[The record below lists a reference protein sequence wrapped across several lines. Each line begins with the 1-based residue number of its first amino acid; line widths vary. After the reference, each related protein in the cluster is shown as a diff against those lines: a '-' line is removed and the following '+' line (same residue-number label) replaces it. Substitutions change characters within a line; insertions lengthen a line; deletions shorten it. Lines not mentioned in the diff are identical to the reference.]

1 MNLLGAN
8 ISSSSSNANKKLTP
22 FFEYSYIIT
31 PGNFLNLSEENKQ
44 KKLGQ
49 FFDVLRIIESPVRIT
64 MSKKIM
70 LITIEGKEKPMPVMQ
85 VHIESNEPLS
95 DILNQVKFDFEADQR
110 PPNLIVKKEY
120 LKSMM
125 LAEIIKSHDNDSNY
139 NNNNDGDHKAT
150 TVIVES
156 DPIYASTF
164 CLESLPARL
173 SYAWITSIFTA
184 CSHIQ
189 MWFVPIDGNS
199 DEIRLNRF
207 IHFLEEDAKTSQQ
220 SKELRDKAIS
230 TRNLL
235 GRGET
240 KLFEI
245 IVNCTVMTQDK
256 TQLKSEEKKFIEKA
270 RQQKGSFH
278 LLAAQQAQV
287 FFEGFGQKLT
297 FDLGSCSILYA
308 FASADMLEMP
318 NGIPVGRN
326 IITKGPVIFD
336 ILKRTNL
343 NVGIIGTSGSGKSYT
358 TKILIY
364 RLSQKYPDSHIYI
377 VDPTDEYGSIANFL
391 GMEKLSITGEDE
403 LGLDPFQIL
412 KPVDAADILGE
423 ITHAPDKTKF
433 QFQKYSDKAKSLSEF
448 YDLLDEDDKS
458 YLEHLIDG
466 PLSKIMSGSPKIT
479 TQKKLILSMGKGST
493 ASESEAMI
501 LVLLLNKIYKICNNL
516 PVRTRKIIVIDEAW
530 RMFKMPRT
538 AKYIDMIVR
547 MGRKMN
553 IMFVFVSQRV
563 DDIAADS
570 GGIGKIIDNMAT
582 KIMLGLNEQAA
593 DDARDVLKLS
603 EHERDYLTKFS
614 AGQAL
619 FLADDY
625 KVVTKFE
632 PTEEEREMFDTTPT
646 TTAE

>member
-8 ISSSSSNANKKLTP
+8 SSNANKKLTP

-64 MSKKIM
+64 MSKKTM

-95 DILNQVKFDFEADQR
+95 DILNQVKFDFEANQR
-110 PPNLIVKKEY
+110 PPNLIIKKEY
-120 LKSMM
+120 LKSMK
-125 LAEIIKSHDNDSNY
+125 LIEIIDDNL
-139 NNNNDGDHKAT
+139 
-150 TVIVES
+150 ES
-156 DPIYASTF
+156 EPIYTSTF

-173 SYAWITSIFTA
+173 SYAWITSIFSA

-189 MWFVPIDGNS
+189 IWLAPIDIHNA
-199 DEIRLNRF
+199 EIRLNRF
-207 IHFLEEDAKTSQQ
+207 IHFIEEDARISQQ
-220 SKELRDKAIS
+220 SKELRDKAII

-235 GRGET
+235 NRGET
-240 KLFEI
+240 KLYEI
-245 IVNCTVMTQDK
+245 IVNCTVMTSDK
-256 TQLKSEEKKFIEKA
+256 TQLKAEEKKFIEKT

-278 LLAAQQAQV
+278 LLAGQQAQV

-308 FASADMLEMP
+308 FASSDMLELP

-326 IITKGPVIFD
+326 IITNGPVIFD

-391 GMEKLSITGEDE
+391 RMEKIDITGQEE

-412 KPVDAADILGE
+412 EPQDAADILGE
-423 ITHAPDKTKF
+423 ITHAPDTTRI
-433 QFQKYSDKAKSLSEF
+433 QFHKYSDKVKSLKEF
-448 YDLLDEDDKS
+448 YDVLPKKDRAYLD
-458 YLEHLIDG
+458 HLIDG
-466 PLSKIMSGSPKIT
+466 SLSNIMSGTPKIT
-479 TQKKLILSMGKGST
+479 TQKKIIMSMGKGST

-501 LVLLLNKIYKICNNL
+501 LVLLLNKIYKICNQL
-516 PVRTRKIIVIDEAW
+516 PVKTRKIIVIDEAW

-646 TTAE
+646 E

>member
-1 MNLLGAN
+1 MNLLGLN
-8 ISSSSSNANKKLTP
+8 SSSSNANKKFTP
-22 FFEYSYIIT
+22 FFEYGYIIT

-49 FFDVLRIIESPVRIT
+49 FFDVLRIIESPIRIT

-95 DILNQVKFDFEADQR
+95 DILNQIKFDFEAKQR

-120 LKSMM
+120 LKSMI
-125 LAEIIKSHDNDSNY
+125 LAEVIDDNL
-139 NNNNDGDHKAT
+139 
-150 TVIVES
+150 ES

-173 SYAWITSIFTA
+173 SYAWIASIFTA

-189 MWFVPIDGNS
+189 MWLAPIDINNA
-199 DEIRLNRF
+199 EVRLNRF
-207 IHFLEEDAKTSQQ
+207 IHFIEEDVKVSQQ
-220 SKELRDKAIS
+220 SKELYNKAIN

-235 GRGET
+235 NRSET
-240 KLFEI
+240 KLYEI
-245 IVNCTVMTQDK
+245 IVNCTVMTPDK
-256 TQLKSEEKKFIEKA
+256 TQLKAEEKKFIEKA

-308 FASADMLEMP
+308 FASADMLELP

-377 VDPTDEYGSIANFL
+377 VDPTDEYGSIAKFL
-391 GMEKLSITGEDE
+391 RMEKLDITGEDE

-423 ITHAPDKTKF
+423 ITKAPDQTRI
-433 QFQKYSDKAKSLSEF
+433 QFQKYSDKAKSLAEF
-448 YDLLDEDDKS
+448 YGLLNKKDKS

-466 PLSKIMSGSPKIT
+466 PLSKIMSGFPKIT

-501 LVLLLNKIYKICNNL
+501 LVLLLNKIYKICNEL
-516 PVRTRKIIVIDEAW
+516 PVKTRKIIVIDEAW

-593 DDARDVLKLS
+593 DDAKEVLKLS

-646 TTAE
+646 E

>member
-1 MNLLGAN
+1 MNLLGVN
-8 ISSSSSNANKKLTP
+8 SSTSPANKKLTP
-22 FFEYSYIIT
+22 FFEYGYIIT

-95 DILNQVKFDFEADQR
+95 DILNQVKFDFEAEQR
-110 PPNLIVKKEY
+110 PPNLTVKKEY
-120 LKSMM
+120 LKSMK
-125 LAEIIKSHDNDSNY
+125 LAEITDD
-139 NNNNDGDHKAT
+139 DL
-150 TVIVES
+150 ES

-173 SYAWITSIFTA
+173 SYAWIASIFTA

-189 MWFVPIDGNS
+189 MWFAPIDNNAS
-199 DEIRLNRF
+199 EIRLNRF
-207 IHFLEEDAKTSQQ
+207 IHLIEEDARTSQQ
-220 SKELRDKAIS
+220 SKELYSKAVN

-235 GRGET
+235 NRGET

-245 IVNCTVMTQDK
+245 IVNCTVMTPDK
-256 TQLKSEEKKFIEKA
+256 TQLKSEERKFIEKA

-308 FASADMLEMP
+308 FASADMLELP

-343 NVGIIGTSGSGKSYT
+343 NIGIIGTSGSGKSFT
-358 TKILIY
+358 TKLLIY

-391 GMEKLSITGEDE
+391 GMEKIDITGQEE

-412 KPVDAADILGE
+412 EPQDAADILGE
-423 ITHAPDKTKF
+423 ITHAPDTTRI
-433 QFQKYSDKAKSLSEF
+433 QFHKYSDKVNSLKEF
-448 YDLLDEDDKS
+448 YDILPKKDRA

-466 PLSKIMSGSPKIT
+466 PLSKIMSGSAKIID
-479 TQKKLILSMGKGST
+479 QKKLILSMGKGST

-501 LVLLLNKIYKICNNL
+501 LVLLLNKIYKMCNEL

-593 DDARDVLKLS
+593 DDAKDVLKLS

-646 TTAE
+646 E

>member
-1 MNLLGAN
+1 MNLLGVN
-8 ISSSSSNANKKLTP
+8 QSNANKKLTP

-31 PGNFLNLSEENKQ
+31 TGNFLNLSEENKQ

-49 FFDVLRIIESPVRIT
+49 FFDVLRIIESPIRIT

-125 LAEIIKSHDNDSNY
+125 LAEITDDDLESN
-139 NNNNDGDHKAT
+139 
-150 TVIVES
+150 
-156 DPIYASTF
+156 PIYASTF

-173 SYAWITSIFTA
+173 SYAWITSIFSA

-189 MWFVPIDGNS
+189 MWFTLIDINNA
-199 DEIRLNRF
+199 EIRLNRF
-207 IHFLEEDAKTSQQ
+207 INFIEEDAKISQQ
-220 SKELRDKAIS
+220 SKELRDKAIN

-235 GRGET
+235 NRSET
-240 KLFEI
+240 KLYEI
-245 IVNCTVMTQDK
+245 IVNCTVMTTDK
-256 TQLKSEEKKFIEKA
+256 THLKSEEKKFIEKT

-287 FFEGFGQKLT
+287 FFEGFGQKMT

-308 FASADMLEMP
+308 FASADMLELP
-318 NGIPVGRN
+318 NDIPVGRN

-358 TKILIY
+358 TKILTY

-377 VDPTDEYGSIANFL
+377 VDPTDEYGSIAEFL
-391 GMEKLSITGEDE
+391 GMQKIDITGEDE

-423 ITHAPDKTKF
+423 IRKTPDKTRF
-433 QFQKYSDKAKSLSEF
+433 QFQKYSDKAKSLAEF
-448 YDLLDEDDKS
+448 YDLLDAEDKS

-466 PLSKIMSGSPKIT
+466 PLSKIMSGSAKIT
-479 TQKKLILSMGKGST
+479 NQKKLILSMGKGST

-501 LVLLLNKIYKICNNL
+501 LVILLNKIYKICNEL

-593 DDARDVLKLS
+593 DDAKEVLKLS

-614 AGQAL
+614 VGQAL

-632 PTEEEREMFDTTPT
+632 PTEKEREMFDTRPL
-646 TTAE
+646 E

>member
-1 MNLLGAN
+1 MNLLGVGGRGK
-8 ISSSSSNANKKLTP
+8 SSDRKLTP
-22 FFEYSYIIT
+22 HFEYGYIIT

-49 FFDVLRIIESPVRIT
+49 FFDVLRIIEKTVRIT

-95 DILNQVKFDFEADQR
+95 DILNQIKFDFEAEQK
-110 PPNLIVKKEY
+110 PPNLVVKKEY

-125 LAEIIKSHDNDSNY
+125 LAEMITGNDDDDHDKII
-139 NNNNDGDHKAT
+139 
-150 TVIVES
+150 ES
-156 DPIYASTF
+156 DPIYSSTF

-173 SYAWITSIFTA
+173 SYAWITSIFNA

-189 MWFVPIDGNS
+189 MWLAPIDDN
-199 DEIRLNRF
+199 DAEIRLNRF
-207 IHFLEEDAKTSQQ
+207 IHFVEEDAKTSSQ
-220 SKELRDKAIS
+220 SKELLEKAAS

-235 GRGET
+235 NRSET

-245 IVNCTVMTQDK
+245 IVNCTVMTPDK
-256 TQLKSEEKKFIEKA
+256 SQLKAEEKRFIEKA
-270 RQQKGSFH
+270 RQQKGAFH
-278 LLAAQQAQV
+278 LIPSLQARV
-287 FFEGFGQKLT
+287 FFEGFGQKMT

-308 FASADMLEMP
+308 FASADMLELP

-343 NVGIIGTSGSGKSYT
+343 NVGIIGTSGSGKSFT
-358 TKILIY
+358 TKLLIY
-364 RLSQKYPDSHIYI
+364 RLSKKYPNSHIYI
-377 VDPTDEYGSIANFL
+377 IDPTNEYGSIAKFL
-391 GMEKLSITGEDE
+391 GMQKIDITGAEE

-412 KPVDAADILGE
+412 KPSDAADILGE
-423 ITHAPDKTKF
+423 ITHAPDTTRI
-433 QFQKYSDKAKSLSEF
+433 QFQKYSDKVSSLAEF
-448 YDLLDEDDKS
+448 HKALDKKDRAF
-458 YLEHLIDG
+458 LEHLIDG
-466 PLSKIMSGSPKIT
+466 PLSKIMSGTPKIT
-479 TQKKLILSMGKGST
+479 TQKKIIMSMGTGST

-501 LVLLLNKIYKICNNL
+501 LVLLLNKIYKICNEL

-547 MGRKMN
+547 MGRKVN

-563 DDIAADS
+563 DDVASDS

-603 EHERDYLTKFS
+603 ETERDYLTKFS

-646 TTAE
+646 E

>member
-1 MNLLGAN
+1 MNLLGVN
-8 ISSSSSNANKKLTP
+8 NSSSANKKLTP

-49 FFDVLRIIESPVRIT
+49 FFDVLRIIESPIRIT
-64 MSKKIM
+64 MSKKTM

-120 LKSMM
+120 MKSMM
-125 LAEIIKSHDNDSNY
+125 LAEITDDNL
-139 NNNNDGDHKAT
+139 
-150 TVIVES
+150 ES
-156 DPIYASTF
+156 DPIHTSTF

-189 MWFVPIDGNS
+189 VWLAPIDIHNA
-199 DEIRLNRF
+199 EIRLNRF
-207 IHFLEEDAKTSQQ
+207 IHFIEEDAKTSQQ
-220 SKELRDKAIS
+220 SKEIRDKAIN

-235 GRGET
+235 NRSET
-240 KLFEI
+240 KLYEI
-245 IVNCTVMTQDK
+245 IVNCTVMTTDK
-256 TQLKSEEKKFIEKA
+256 TQLKAEEKKFIEKT

-308 FASADMLEMP
+308 FASADMLELP

-377 VDPTDEYGSIANFL
+377 VDPTDEYGSIAEFL
-391 GMEKLSITGEDE
+391 GMEKLDITGEDE

-423 ITHAPDKTKF
+423 ITKAPDQTRI

-448 YDLLDEDDKS
+448 YYLLNKKDKS

-501 LVLLLNKIYKICNNL
+501 LVLLLNKIYKICNEL
-516 PVRTRKIIVIDEAW
+516 PVKTRKIIVIDEAW

-646 TTAE
+646 E

>member
-1 MNLLGAN
+1 MNLLGGGGK
-8 ISSSSSNANKKLTP
+8 SSDRKLTP
-22 FFEYSYIIT
+22 HFEYGYIIT

-49 FFDVLRIIESPVRIT
+49 FFDVLRVIEKPVRIT

-70 LITIEGKEKPMPVMQ
+70 QITIEGKEQPMPVMQ

-95 DILNQVKFDFEADQR
+95 DILNQIKFDFVAEQR

-125 LAEIIKSHDNDSNY
+125 LAEILDDNL
-139 NNNNDGDHKAT
+139 
-150 TVIVES
+150 ES
-156 DPIYASTF
+156 DPIYSATY

-189 MWFVPIDGNS
+189 MWFVPIRDNEA
-199 DEIRLNRF
+199 EIRLNRF
-207 IHFLEEDAKTSQQ
+207 INFVEEDAKTSSQ
-220 SKELRDKAIS
+220 SKELFGKAIN

-235 GRGET
+235 NRGET

-245 IVNCTVMTQDK
+245 IVNCTVMTPDK
-256 TQLKSEEKKFIEKA
+256 KQLKAEEKRFIEKA
-270 RQQKGSFH
+270 RQQKGTFH
-278 LLAAQQAQV
+278 LIPSLQARV

-308 FASADMLEMP
+308 FASADMLELP

-343 NVGIIGTSGSGKSYT
+343 NVGIIGTSGSGKSFT
-358 TKILIY
+358 TKLLIY

-377 VDPTDEYGSIANFL
+377 IDPTNEYGSIAKFL
-391 GMEKLSITGEDE
+391 GMQKIDITGAEE

-412 KPVDAADILGE
+412 KPSDAADILGE
-423 ITHAPDKTKF
+423 ITHAPDTTRI
-433 QFQKYSDKAKSLSEF
+433 QFQKYSDKVKSLAEF
-448 YDLLDEDDKS
+448 HNALDKKDRAF
-458 YLEHLIDG
+458 LEHLIDG
-466 PLSKIMSGSPKIT
+466 PLSKIMSGEPKIT
-479 TQKKLILSMGKGST
+479 TQKKIIMSMGTGST

-501 LVLLLNKIYKICNNL
+501 LVLLLNKIYKICNEL

-547 MGRKMN
+547 MGRKVN

-563 DDIAADS
+563 DDVASDS

-603 EHERDYLTKFS
+603 ETERDYLTKFS

-646 TTAE
+646 E

>member
-1 MNLLGAN
+1 MNLLGVN
-8 ISSSSSNANKKLTP
+8 SSSNANKKLTP

-44 KKLGQ
+44 KKMGQ
-49 FFDVLRIIESPVRIT
+49 FFDVLRIIKSPVRIT

-125 LAEIIKSHDNDSNY
+125 LAEITDNNL
-139 NNNNDGDHKAT
+139 
-150 TVIVES
+150 ES
-156 DPIYASTF
+156 DSIYASTF

-173 SYAWITSIFTA
+173 PYAWITSIFSA

-189 MWFVPIDGNS
+189 MWFMPIDTHNA
-199 DEIRLNRF
+199 EIRLNRF
-207 IHFLEEDAKTSQQ
+207 IHFIEEDARVSQQ
-220 SKELRDKAIS
+220 SKEIRNKAIN

-235 GRGET
+235 NRSET
-240 KLFEI
+240 KLYEI
-245 IVNCTVMTQDK
+245 IVNCTVMTTDK
-256 TQLKSEEKKFIEKA
+256 TQLKAEEKKFIEKT

-326 IITKGPVIFD
+326 IITNGPVIFD

-364 RLSQKYPDSHIYI
+364 RLSQKYPNSHIYI
-377 VDPTDEYGSIANFL
+377 VDPTDEYGSIAKFL
-391 GMEKLSITGEDE
+391 GMEKLDITGQDE

-448 YDLLDEDDKS
+448 YDLLDAEDKS

-466 PLSKIMSGSPKIT
+466 PLSKIMSGSAKIT
-479 TQKKLILSMGKGST
+479 NQKKLILSMGKGST

-501 LVLLLNKIYKICNNL
+501 LVLLLNKIYKICNEL
-516 PVRTRKIIVIDEAW
+516 PVKTRKIIVIDEAW

-593 DDARDVLKLS
+593 DDAKEVLKLS

-632 PTEEEREMFDTTPT
+632 PTEKERAMFDTTPT
-646 TTAE
+646 E

>member
-1 MNLLGAN
+1 MNLLGVGGTGTK
-8 ISSSSSNANKKLTP
+8 SSDRKLTP
-22 FFEYSYIIT
+22 HFEYGYIIT

-49 FFDVLRIIESPVRIT
+49 FFDVLRIIEKTVRIT

-95 DILNQVKFDFEADQR
+95 DILNQVKFDFETEQR

-125 LAEIIKSHDNDSNY
+125 LAEMIKVDNKNDNRNYDHDD
-139 NNNNDGDHKAT
+139 DGS
-150 TVIVES
+150 ILES
-156 DPIYASTF
+156 DPIYSATY

-173 SYAWITSIFTA
+173 SYAWITSIFNA

-189 MWFVPIDGNS
+189 MWFTPIDDN
-199 DEIRLNRF
+199 DAEIRLNRF
-207 IHFLEEDAKTSQQ
+207 IHFVEEDAKTSSQ
-220 SKELRDKAIS
+220 SKELFEKATS

-235 GRGET
+235 NRSET

-245 IVNCTVMTQDK
+245 IVNCTVMTPDK
-256 TQLKSEEKKFIEKA
+256 SQLKAEEKRFIEKT

-308 FASADMLEMP
+308 FASADMLELP

-343 NVGIIGTSGSGKSYT
+343 NVGIIGTSGSGKSFT
-358 TKILIY
+358 TKLLIY

-377 VDPTDEYGSIANFL
+377 IDPTDEYGSIAKFL
-391 GMEKLSITGEDE
+391 GMEKLDITGEDE

-412 KPVDAADILGE
+412 KPIDAADILGE
-423 ITHAPDKTKF
+423 ITKASNTTRF
-433 QFQKYSDKAKSLSEF
+433 QFQKYSNKAKSLAEF
-448 YDLLDEDDKS
+448 HEMLDEADKS

-466 PLSKIMSGSPKIT
+466 PLSKIMSGTPKIT
-479 TQKKLILSMGKGST
+479 TQKKIILSMGKGST

-501 LVLLLNKIYKICNNL
+501 LVLLLNKIYKICNDL
-516 PVRTRKIIVIDEAW
+516 PVKTRKIIVIDEAW

-538 AKYIDMIVR
+538 AKYIDMVVR

-563 DDIAADS
+563 DDIASDS
-570 GGIGKIIDNMAT
+570 SGIGKIIDNMAT

-603 EHERDYLTKFS
+603 EHERDHLTKFS

-646 TTAE
+646 DE

>member
-1 MNLLGAN
+1 MNLLGVN
-8 ISSSSSNANKKLTP
+8 NSSSANKKLTP

-49 FFDVLRIIESPVRIT
+49 FFDVLRIIESPIRIT
-64 MSKKIM
+64 MSKKTM

-120 LKSMM
+120 MKSMM
-125 LAEIIKSHDNDSNY
+125 LAEITDDNL
-139 NNNNDGDHKAT
+139 
-150 TVIVES
+150 ES
-156 DPIYASTF
+156 DPIHTSTF

-173 SYAWITSIFTA
+173 SYAWITFIFTA

-189 MWFVPIDGNS
+189 VWLAPIDIHNA
-199 DEIRLNRF
+199 EIRLNRF
-207 IHFLEEDAKTSQQ
+207 IHFIEEDAKTSQQ
-220 SKELRDKAIS
+220 SKEIRDKAIN

-235 GRGET
+235 NRSET
-240 KLFEI
+240 KLYEI
-245 IVNCTVMTQDK
+245 IVNCTVMTTDK
-256 TQLKSEEKKFIEKA
+256 TQLKAEEKKFIEKT

-308 FASADMLEMP
+308 FASADMLELP

-377 VDPTDEYGSIANFL
+377 VDPTDEYGSIAEFL
-391 GMEKLSITGEDE
+391 GMEKLDITGEDE

-423 ITHAPDKTKF
+423 ITKAPDQTRI

-448 YDLLDEDDKS
+448 YYLLNKKDKS

-501 LVLLLNKIYKICNNL
+501 LVLLLNKIYKICNEL
-516 PVRTRKIIVIDEAW
+516 PVKTRKIIVIDEAW

-646 TTAE
+646 E

>member
-1 MNLLGAN
+1 MNLLGGK
-8 ISSSSSNANKKLTP
+8 SNKLTP
-22 FFEYSYIIT
+22 HFEYGYIIT
-31 PGNFLNLSEENKQ
+31 PGNFLNLSEENKH

-49 FFDVLRIIESPVRIT
+49 FFDVLRIIEKPVRIT

-70 LITIEGKEKPMPVMQ
+70 PITIEGKQKPMPVMQ

-95 DILNQVKFDFEADQR
+95 DILNQVKFDFASEQR
-110 PPNLIVKKEY
+110 PPNVMVKKEY

-125 LAEIIKSHDNDSNY
+125 VTEII
-139 NNNNDGDHKAT
+139 DG
-150 TVIVES
+150 IES
-156 DPIYASTF
+156 DPIYTATY

-173 SYAWITSIFTA
+173 SYAWITGIFTT

-189 MWFVPIDGNS
+189 MWFAPIENNDA
-199 DEIRLNRF
+199 EIRLNRF
-207 IHFLEEDAKTSQQ
+207 IHFIEEDAKTSSQ
-220 SKELRDKAIS
+220 SKELYHKAVN

-235 GRGET
+235 NRSET
-240 KLFEI
+240 KLYEI
-245 IVNCTVMTQDK
+245 IVNCTVMTPDK
-256 TQLKSEEKKFIEKA
+256 EQLKSEEKRFIEKT

-278 LLAAQQAQV
+278 LIQSQQAKV

-308 FASADMLEMP
+308 FASADMLELP

-343 NVGIIGTSGSGKSYT
+343 NVGIIGTSGSGKSFT
-358 TKILIY
+358 TKLLIY
-364 RLSQKYPDSHIYI
+364 RLSQKYPESHIYI
-377 VDPTDEYGSIANFL
+377 IDPTNEYGSIASFL
-391 GMEKLSITGEDE
+391 GMQKIDITGAEE

-412 KPVDAADILGE
+412 KPSDAADILGE
-423 ITHAPDKTKF
+423 ITHAPDTTRI
-433 QFQKYSDKAKSLSEF
+433 QFQKYSDKANNFAEF
-448 YDLLDEDDKS
+448 YKMLGKKDRA

-466 PLSKIMSGSPKIT
+466 PLSKIISGEPKIA
-479 TQKKLILSMGKGST
+479 TQKKIIMSMGTGST

-501 LVLLLNKIYKICNNL
+501 LVLLLNKIYKICNEL
-516 PVRTRKIIVIDEAW
+516 PVKTRKIIVIDEAW

-547 MGRKMN
+547 MGRKVN

-563 DDIAADS
+563 DDISSDS

-582 KIMLGLNEQAA
+582 KIMLGLGEQAA

-603 EHERDYLTKFS
+603 ETERDYLTKFT

-632 PTEEEREMFDTTPT
+632 PTEEEREMFGTTPT
-646 TTAE
+646 E

>member
-1 MNLLGAN
+1 MNLLN
-8 ISSSSSNANKKLTP
+8 SSSSNANKKLTP

-49 FFDVLRIIESPVRIT
+49 FFDVLRIIESPIRIT
-64 MSKKIM
+64 MSKKTM

-120 LKSMM
+120 MKSMM
-125 LAEIIKSHDNDSNY
+125 LAEITDDNL
-139 NNNNDGDHKAT
+139 
-150 TVIVES
+150 ES
-156 DPIYASTF
+156 DPIHTSTF

-189 MWFVPIDGNS
+189 VWLAPIDIHNA
-199 DEIRLNRF
+199 EIRLNRF
-207 IHFLEEDAKTSQQ
+207 IHFIEEDAKTSQQ
-220 SKELRDKAIS
+220 SKEIRDKAIN

-235 GRGET
+235 NRSET
-240 KLFEI
+240 KLYEI
-245 IVNCTVMTQDK
+245 IVNCTVMTTDK
-256 TQLKSEEKKFIEKA
+256 TQLKAEEKKFIEKT

-308 FASADMLEMP
+308 FASADMLELP

-377 VDPTDEYGSIANFL
+377 VDPTDEYGSIAEFL
-391 GMEKLSITGEDE
+391 GMEKLDITGEDE

-423 ITHAPDKTKF
+423 ITKAPDQTRI

-448 YDLLDEDDKS
+448 YYLLNKKDKS

-501 LVLLLNKIYKICNNL
+501 LVLLLNKIYKICNEL
-516 PVRTRKIIVIDEAW
+516 PVKTRKIIVIDEAW

-646 TTAE
+646 E

>member
-1 MNLLGAN
+1 MNLLGGK
-8 ISSSSSNANKKLTP
+8 SNKLTP
-22 FFEYSYIIT
+22 HFEYGYIIT

-49 FFDVLRIIESPVRIT
+49 FFDVLRVIEKPVRIT

-70 LITIEGKEKPMPVMQ
+70 PITIEGKQKPMPVMQ

-95 DILNQVKFDFEADQR
+95 DILNQVKFDFAAEQR
-110 PPNLIVKKEY
+110 PPNIVVKKEY

-125 LAEIIKSHDNDSNY
+125 VAEMIDDM
-139 NNNNDGDHKAT
+139 
-150 TVIVES
+150 ES
-156 DPIYASTF
+156 DPIYTATY

-173 SYAWITSIFTA
+173 SYAWITGIFTA

-189 MWFVPIDGNS
+189 MWCIPIENNDA
-199 DEIRLNRF
+199 EIRLNRF
-207 IHFLEEDAKTSQQ
+207 IHFIEEDAKISTQ
-220 SKELRDKAIS
+220 SKELYDKAIN

-235 GRGET
+235 NRSET
-240 KLFEI
+240 KLYEI
-245 IVNCTVMTQDK
+245 IVNCTVMTPDK
-256 TQLKSEEKKFIEKA
+256 KQLKAEEKKFIEKT

-278 LLAAQQAQV
+278 LIQSQQARV
-287 FFEGFGQKLT
+287 FFERFGQKLT

-308 FASADMLEMP
+308 FASSDMLELP

-343 NVGIIGTSGSGKSYT
+343 NVGIIGTSGSGKSFT
-358 TKILIY
+358 TKLLVY
-364 RLSQKYPDSHIYI
+364 RLSQKYHESHIYI
-377 VDPTDEYGSIANFL
+377 IDPTNEYGSISSFL
-391 GMEKLSITGEDE
+391 GMQKMDITGAEE

-412 KPVDAADILGE
+412 KPSDAADILGE
-423 ITHAPDKTKF
+423 ITHAPDTTRI
-433 QFQKYSDKAKSLSEF
+433 QFQKYSDKVRNFADF
-448 YDLLDEDDKS
+448 YKMLGKKDRA

-466 PLSKIMSGSPKIT
+466 PLSKIISGTPKIT
-479 TQKKLILSMGKGST
+479 TQKKIIMSMGTGST

-501 LVLLLNKIYKICNNL
+501 LVLLLNKIYKICNEL
-516 PVRTRKIIVIDEAW
+516 PVKTRKIIVIDEAW

-547 MGRKMN
+547 MGRKVN

-563 DDIAADS
+563 DDISSDS

-582 KIMLGLNEQAA
+582 KIMLGLGEQAA

-603 EHERDYLTKFS
+603 ETERDYLTKFS

-632 PTEEEREMFDTTPT
+632 PTVEEQEMFGTTPT
-646 TTAE
+646 E

>member
-1 MNLLGAN
+1 MILLLSKTQWYVMNLFGAN
-8 ISSSSSNANKKLTP
+8 SSNTNKKLTP

-49 FFDVLRIIESPVRIT
+49 FFDVLRIIESPICIT

-95 DILNQVKFDFEADQR
+95 DILNQVKFDFEAKQR

-120 LKSMM
+120 LKSMN
-125 LAEIIKSHDNDSNY
+125 LVEITDDNF
-139 NNNNDGDHKAT
+139 
-150 TVIVES
+150 ES
-156 DPIYASTF
+156 DPIYSSTF

-189 MWFVPIDGNS
+189 MWFTPIDNNNA
-199 DEIRLNRF
+199 EIRLNRF
-207 IHFLEEDAKTSQQ
+207 IHFIEEDAKTSQQ
-220 SKELRDKAIS
+220 SKELYSKAIN

-235 GRGET
+235 NRSET

-245 IVNCTVMTQDK
+245 IVNCTVMTTNK
-256 TQLKSEEKKFIEKA
+256 TQLKAEEKKFIEKT

-308 FASADMLEMP
+308 FASADMLELP

-377 VDPTDEYGSIANFL
+377 VDPTDEYGSIAKFL
-391 GMEKLSITGEDE
+391 GMEKLDITGEYE

-423 ITHAPDKTKF
+423 ITKAPDQTRI
-433 QFQKYSDKAKSLSEF
+433 QFQKYSDKAKSLTEF
-448 YDLLDEDDKS
+448 YDLLEEKDKS

-501 LVLLLNKIYKICNNL
+501 LVLLLNKIYKICNEL
-516 PVRTRKIIVIDEAW
+516 PVKTRKIIVIDEAW

-646 TTAE
+646 E

>member
-1 MNLLGAN
+1 MNILGVGGGK
-8 ISSSSSNANKKLTP
+8 SSDRKLTP
-22 FFEYSYIIT
+22 HFEYGYIIT

-49 FFDVLRIIESPVRIT
+49 FFDVLRIIEKTVRIT

-95 DILNQVKFDFEADQR
+95 DILNQVKFDFEAEQR
-110 PPNLIVKKEY
+110 PPNLVVKKEY

-125 LAEIIKSHDNDSNY
+125 LAEMITDND
-139 NNNNDGDHKAT
+139 DDDHYRA
-150 TVIVES
+150 IES
-156 DPIYASTF
+156 DPIYSSTY

-173 SYAWITSIFTA
+173 SYAWITSIFNA

-189 MWFVPIDGNS
+189 MWFTPIYDN
-199 DEIRLNRF
+199 DAEIKLNRF
-207 IHFLEEDAKTSQQ
+207 IHFVEEDAKTSSQ
-220 SKELRDKAIS
+220 SKELLEKATS

-235 GRGET
+235 NRSET

-245 IVNCTVMTQDK
+245 IVNCTVMTPDK
-256 TQLKSEEKKFIEKA
+256 TQLKAEEKRFIEKA
-270 RQQKGSFH
+270 RQQKGLFH

-308 FASADMLEMP
+308 FASADMLELP

-343 NVGIIGTSGSGKSYT
+343 NVGIIGTSGSGKSFT
-358 TKILIY
+358 TKLLIY

-377 VDPTDEYGSIANFL
+377 IDPTDEYGSIASFL
-391 GMEKLSITGEDE
+391 GMEKLDITGEDE

-423 ITHAPDKTKF
+423 ITHAPNTTRF
-433 QFQKYSDKAKSLSEF
+433 QFQKYSNKAKSLAEF
-448 YDLLDEDDKS
+448 HEMLDADDKS

-466 PLSKIMSGSPKIT
+466 PLSKIMSGTPKIT
-479 TQKKLILSMGKGST
+479 TQKKIILSMGKGST
-493 ASESEAMI
+493 VSESEAMI
-501 LVLLLNKIYKICNNL
+501 LVLLLNKIYKICNDL
-516 PVRTRKIIVIDEAW
+516 PVKTRKIIVIDEAW

-563 DDIAADS
+563 DDIASDS

-593 DDARDVLKLS
+593 DDAKNVLKLS

-646 TTAE
+646 E

>member
-1 MNLLGAN
+1 MNLLGEK
-8 ISSSSSNANKKLTP
+8 SNKKLISH
-22 FFEYSYIIT
+22 FEYSYLIT

-49 FFDVLRIIESPVRIT
+49 FFDVLRVIEKPVRIT

-70 LITIEGKEKPMPVMQ
+70 LITIEGKQKPMPVMQ

-95 DILNQVKFDFEADQR
+95 DILNQVKFDFAAEQR
-110 PPNLIVKKEY
+110 PPNIVVKKEY

-125 LAEIIKSHDNDSNY
+125 VTETID
-139 NNNNDGDHKAT
+139 DG
-150 TVIVES
+150 IES
-156 DPIYASTF
+156 DPMYTTTY

-173 SYAWITSIFTA
+173 SYAWITGIFDA

-189 MWFVPIDGNS
+189 MWFTPIENNDA
-199 DEIRLNRF
+199 EIRLNRF
-207 IHFLEEDAKTSQQ
+207 IHFIEEDAKINSQ
-220 SKELRDKAIS
+220 SKELYHKAVN

-235 GRGET
+235 NRSET
-240 KLFEI
+240 KLYEI
-245 IVNCTVMTQDK
+245 IVNCTVMVSNK
-256 TQLKSEEKKFIEKA
+256 TRLKAEQKKFIEKT

-278 LLAAQQAQV
+278 LIQSQQAKV

-308 FASADMLEMP
+308 FASADMLELP

-358 TKILIY
+358 AKLLVY
-364 RLSQKYPDSHIYI
+364 RLSQKYPESHIYI
-377 VDPTDEYGSIANFL
+377 IDPTNEYGSIASFL
-391 GMEKLSITGEDE
+391 GMQKIDITGAEE

-412 KPVDAADILGE
+412 KPSDAADILGE
-423 ITHAPDKTKF
+423 ITHAPDTTRI
-433 QFQKYSDKAKSLSEF
+433 QFQKYSDKVKSITEF
-448 YDLLDEDDKS
+448 YKMLGKKDRA

-466 PLSKIMSGSPKIT
+466 PLSKIISGEPKIT
-479 TQKKLILSMGKGST
+479 TQKKIIMSMGTGST

-501 LVLLLNKIYKICNNL
+501 LVLLLNKIYKICNDL
-516 PVRTRKIIVIDEAW
+516 PVKTRKIIVIDEAW

-547 MGRKMN
+547 MGRKVN

-563 DDIAADS
+563 DDISSDS

-582 KIMLGLNEQAA
+582 KIMLGLGEQAA

-603 EHERDYLTKFS
+603 ETERDYLTKFS

-632 PTEEEREMFDTTPT
+632 PTVEEQEMFGTTPT
-646 TTAE
+646 E

>member
-1 MNLLGAN
+1 MNLLGVN
-8 ISSSSSNANKKLTP
+8 PSNANKKLTP

-95 DILNQVKFDFEADQR
+95 DILNQVKFDFEANQR

-120 LKSMM
+120 LKSMK
-125 LAEIIKSHDNDSNY
+125 LIEITG
-139 NNNNDGDHKAT
+139 DGL
-150 TVIVES
+150 ES
-156 DPIYASTF
+156 DPIYGSTF

-173 SYAWITSIFTA
+173 SYAWITSIFSA

-189 MWFVPIDGNS
+189 MWFTPIDIHNA
-199 DEIRLNRF
+199 EIRLNRF
-207 IHFLEEDAKTSQQ
+207 IHFIEEDARVSQQ
-220 SKELRDKAIS
+220 SKEIRDKAIN

-235 GRGET
+235 NRSET
-240 KLFEI
+240 KLYEI
-245 IVNCTVMTQDK
+245 IVNCTVMTTDK
-256 TQLKSEEKKFIEKA
+256 TQLKAEEKKFIEKT

-308 FASADMLEMP
+308 FASADMLELP

-326 IITKGPVIFD
+326 IITNGPVIFD

-377 VDPTDEYGSIANFL
+377 VDPTDEYGSIAKFL
-391 GMEKLSITGEDE
+391 GMEKLDITGEDE

-448 YDLLDEDDKS
+448 YDLLDDEDKS

-466 PLSKIMSGSPKIT
+466 PLSKIMSGSAKIT
-479 TQKKLILSMGKGST
+479 NQKKLILSMGKGST

-501 LVLLLNKIYKICNNL
+501 LVLLLNKIYKICNEL

-593 DDARDVLKLS
+593 DDAREVLKLS

-646 TTAE
+646 E

>member
-1 MNLLGAN
+1 MNLLGGKSN
-8 ISSSSSNANKKLTP
+8 KLISH
-22 FFEYSYIIT
+22 FEYGYIIT

-49 FFDVLRIIESPVRIT
+49 FFDVLRVIEKPVRIT

-70 LITIEGKEKPMPVMQ
+70 LITIEGRQKPMPVMQ
-85 VHIESNEPLS
+85 VHIESNAPLS
-95 DILNQVKFDFEADQR
+95 DILNQIKFDFASEQR
-110 PPNLIVKKEY
+110 PPNVMVKKEY

-125 LAEIIKSHDNDSNY
+125 VTELI
-139 NNNNDGDHKAT
+139 DG
-150 TVIVES
+150 VES
-156 DPIYASTF
+156 DPMYAATY

-173 SYAWITSIFTA
+173 SYAWITGIFTA

-189 MWFVPIDGNS
+189 MWCIPIENNDA
-199 DEIRLNRF
+199 EIRLNRF
-207 IHFLEEDAKTSQQ
+207 IHFIEEDAKSSSQ
-220 SKELRDKAIS
+220 SKELYHKAVN

-235 GRGET
+235 NRSET
-240 KLFEI
+240 KLYEI
-245 IVNCTVMTQDK
+245 IVNCTVMTPDK
-256 TQLKSEEKKFIEKA
+256 KQLKAEEKKFIEKT

-278 LLAAQQAQV
+278 IIQSQQAKV

-308 FASADMLEMP
+308 FASADMLELP

-343 NVGIIGTSGSGKSYT
+343 NVGVIGTSGSGKSFT
-358 TKILIY
+358 TKLLIY

-377 VDPTDEYGSIANFL
+377 IDPTNEYGSIAEFL
-391 GMEKLSITGEDE
+391 GMQKIDITGADE

-412 KPVDAADILGE
+412 KPSDAADILGE
-423 ITHAPDKTKF
+423 ITHAPDTTRI
-433 QFQKYSDKAKSLSEF
+433 QFQKYSDKAKSISEF
-448 YDLLDEDDKS
+448 YKMLDKKDRA

-466 PLSKIMSGSPKIT
+466 PLSKIISGSPKIT
-479 TQKKLILSMGKGST
+479 TQKKIILSMGTGST

-501 LVLLLNKIYKICNNL
+501 LVLLLNKIYKICNDL
-516 PVRTRKIIVIDEAW
+516 PGKTRKIIVIDEAW

-547 MGRKMN
+547 MGRKVN

-563 DDIAADS
+563 DDISSDS

-582 KIMLGLNEQAA
+582 KIMLGLGEQAA

-603 EHERDYLTKFS
+603 EHERDYLTKFT

-632 PTEEEREMFDTTPT
+632 PTEEEQKMFGTTPT
-646 TTAE
+646 E

>member
-1 MNLLGAN
+1 MNLIGVK
-8 ISSSSSNANKKLTP
+8 SSSKKITP
-22 FFEYSYIIT
+22 HFEYSYIIT

-49 FFDVLRIIESPVRIT
+49 FFDVLRVIEKPVRIT

-95 DILNQVKFDFEADQR
+95 DILNQVKFDFASEQR
-110 PPNLIVKKEY
+110 PPNLMVKKEY

-125 LAEIIKSHDNDSNY
+125 VAEMI
-139 NNNNDGDHKAT
+139 DG
-150 TVIVES
+150 VQS
-156 DPIYASTF
+156 DPIYTATY

-173 SYAWITSIFTA
+173 SYAWITGIFTA

-189 MWFVPIDGNS
+189 MWCIPIENNDA
-199 DEIRLNRF
+199 EIRLNRF
-207 IHFLEEDAKTSQQ
+207 IHFIEEDAKSSSQ
-220 SKELRDKAIS
+220 SKELYHKAVN

-235 GRGET
+235 NRSET
-240 KLFEI
+240 KLYEI
-245 IVNCTVMTQDK
+245 IVNCTVMTPDK
-256 TQLKSEEKKFIEKA
+256 KQLKAEEKKFIEKA

-278 LLAAQQAQV
+278 IIQSQQARV

-308 FASADMLEMP
+308 FASADMLELP

-343 NVGIIGTSGSGKSYT
+343 NVGIIGTSGSGKPYT
-358 TKILIY
+358 TKILVY

-377 VDPTDEYGSIANFL
+377 IDPTNEYGSIAEFL
-391 GMEKLSITGEDE
+391 GMQKIDITGAEE

-412 KPVDAADILGE
+412 KPADAADILGE
-423 ITHAPDKTKF
+423 ITHAQDTTRI
-433 QFQKYSDKAKSLSEF
+433 QFQKYSDKACNFAEF
-448 YDLLDEDDKS
+448 YKMLDKKDRA

-466 PLSKIMSGSPKIT
+466 PLSKIISGEPKIT
-479 TQKKLILSMGKGST
+479 TQKKIILSLGTGST

-501 LVLLLNKIYKICNNL
+501 LVLLLNKIYKICNEL
-516 PVRTRKIIVIDEAW
+516 PVKTRKIIVIDEAW

-547 MGRKMN
+547 MGRKVN

-563 DDIAADS
+563 DDISSDS

-582 KIMLGLNEQAA
+582 KIMLGLGEQAA

-603 EHERDYLTKFS
+603 DTERDYLAKFT

-632 PTEEEREMFDTTPT
+632 PTEEEREMFGTTPT
-646 TTAE
+646 E

>member
-1 MNLLGAN
+1 MNLLGVN
-8 ISSSSSNANKKLTP
+8 SSNANKKITP

-49 FFDVLRIIESPVRIT
+49 FFDVLRIIKSPVRIT

-120 LKSMM
+120 LKSMK
-125 LAEIIKSHDNDSNY
+125 LAELIEIKKDNEQ
-139 NNNNDGDHKAT
+139 NNNSDDST
-150 TVIVES
+150 PPETIES
-156 DPIYASTF
+156 DSIYTSTF

-173 SYAWITSIFTA
+173 SYAWITSIFSA

-189 MWFVPIDGNS
+189 MWFTPIDIHNA
-199 DEIRLNRF
+199 EIRLNRF
-207 IHFLEEDAKTSQQ
+207 IHFIEEDARVSQQ
-220 SKELRDKAIS
+220 SKEIRDKAIN

-235 GRGET
+235 NRSET
-240 KLFEI
+240 KLYEI
-245 IVNCTVMTQDK
+245 IVNCTVMTTDK
-256 TQLKSEEKKFIEKA
+256 TQLKAEEKKFIEKT

-308 FASADMLEMP
+308 FASADMLELP

-326 IITKGPVIFD
+326 IITNGPVIFD

-343 NVGIIGTSGSGKSYT
+343 NVGVIGTSGSGKSYT

-377 VDPTDEYGSIANFL
+377 VDPTDEYGSIAKFL
-391 GMEKLSITGEDE
+391 GMEKLDITGQDE

-433 QFQKYSDKAKSLSEF
+433 QFQKYSDKAKSLAEF
-448 YDLLDEDDKS
+448 YDLLDAEDKS

-501 LVLLLNKIYKICNNL
+501 LVLLLNKIYKICNEL
-516 PVRTRKIIVIDEAW
+516 PIRTRKIIVIDEAW

-646 TTAE
+646 E

>member
-1 MNLLGAN
+1 MGGK
-8 ISSSSSNANKKLTP
+8 SSAKLTP
-22 FFEYSYIIT
+22 HFEYGYIIT
-31 PGNFLNLSEENKQ
+31 PGNFLNLKEENKQ

-49 FFDVLRIIESPVRIT
+49 FFDVLRVIEKPVRIT

-70 LITIEGKEKPMPVMQ
+70 LITIEGKEQPMPVMQ

-95 DILNQVKFDFEADQR
+95 DILNQIKFDFVAEQR
-110 PPNLIVKKEY
+110 PPNLIIKKEY

-125 LAEIIKSHDNDSNY
+125 LAEIM
-139 NNNNDGDHKAT
+139 DGG
-150 TVIVES
+150 VES
-156 DPIYASTF
+156 DPIYASTY

-173 SYAWITSIFTA
+173 SYAWITSIFTEV
-184 CSHIQ
+184 SHIQ
-189 MWFVPIDGNS
+189 MWFSPIENNDA
-199 DEIRLNRF
+199 EIRLNRF
-207 IHFLEEDAKTSQQ
+207 INFIEEDAKTSQQ
-220 SKELRDKAIS
+220 SRELHEKAKN
-230 TRNLL
+230 TRTLL
-235 GRGET
+235 NRSET

-245 IVNCTVMTQDK
+245 IVNCTVMTPDK
-256 TQLKSEEKKFIEKA
+256 KQLKAEETKFLDKA

-278 LLAAQQAQV
+278 LIQSQQAQV

-308 FASADMLEMP
+308 FASADMLELP

-343 NVGIIGTSGSGKSYT
+343 NVGIIGTSGSGKSFT
-358 TKILIY
+358 TKLLIY

-377 VDPTDEYGSIANFL
+377 IDPTNEYGSIAPFL
-391 GMEKLSITGEDE
+391 GMEKIDITGAEE

-412 KPVDAADILGE
+412 EPSDAADILGE
-423 ITHAPDKTKF
+423 ITHAPDKTRI
-433 QFQKYSDKAKSLSEF
+433 QFQKYSDKVKTLSEF
-448 YDLLDEDDKS
+448 HDKLDDKDS
-458 YLEHLIDG
+458 QYLDHLIDG
-466 PLSKIMSGSPKIT
+466 PLSKIMSGTPKIT
-479 TQKKLILSMGKGST
+479 TQKKIIMSMGKGST

-501 LVLLLNKIYKICNNL
+501 LVLLLNKIYKICNEL

-547 MGRKMN
+547 MGRKVN

-563 DDIAADS
+563 DDIASDA
-570 GGIGKIIDNMAT
+570 GAIGKIIDNMAT
-582 KIMLGLNEQAA
+582 KIMLMVNEQAA
-593 DDARDVLKLS
+593 DTAREVLNLS
-603 EHERDYLTKFS
+603 EIERDYLTKFS
-614 AGQAL
+614 PGQAL

-632 PTEEEREMFDTTPT
+632 PTDEERKMFDTTPT
-646 TTAE
+646 E

>member
-8 ISSSSSNANKKLTP
+8 TSSANKKLTP
-22 FFEYSYIIT
+22 FFEYGYIIT

-49 FFDVLRIIESPVRIT
+49 FFDVLRIIESPIRIT

-125 LAEIIKSHDNDSNY
+125 LAEIIESDEDTT
-139 NNNNDGDHKAT
+139 KA
-150 TVIVES
+150 IRES

-189 MWFVPIDGNS
+189 MWLAPIDIHNA
-199 DEIRLNRF
+199 EIRLNRF
-207 IHFLEEDAKTSQQ
+207 IHFIEEDAKTNTQ
-220 SKELRDKAIS
+220 SKELRDKAIN

-235 GRGET
+235 NRGET
-240 KLFEI
+240 KLYEI
-245 IVNCTVMTQDK
+245 IVNCTVMTPDK
-256 TQLKSEEKKFIEKA
+256 TQLKAEEKKFVEKT
-270 RQQKGSFH
+270 RQAKGSFH

-377 VDPTDEYGSIANFL
+377 VDPTDEYGSIAKFL
-391 GMEKLSITGEDE
+391 GMEKLDITGQDE

-448 YDLLDEDDKS
+448 YDKLDDEDKS

-466 PLSKIMSGSPKIT
+466 PLSKIMSGSAKIT
-479 TQKKLILSMGKGST
+479 NQKKLILSMGKGST

-501 LVLLLNKIYKICNNL
+501 LVLLLNKIYKICNEL

-593 DDARDVLKLS
+593 DDAKSVLKLS
-603 EHERDYLTKFS
+603 EHERDYLTKFT

-646 TTAE
+646 E

>member
-1 MNLLGAN
+1 MNLLGGK
-8 ISSSSSNANKKLTP
+8 SNKLTP
-22 FFEYSYIIT
+22 HFEYGYIIT

-49 FFDVLRIIESPVRIT
+49 FFDVLRVIEKPVRIT

-70 LITIEGKEKPMPVMQ
+70 PITIEGKQKPMPVMQ

-95 DILNQVKFDFEADQR
+95 DILNQVKFDFAAEQR
-110 PPNLIVKKEY
+110 PPNIVVKKEY

-125 LAEIIKSHDNDSNY
+125 VAEMIDDM
-139 NNNNDGDHKAT
+139 
-150 TVIVES
+150 ES
-156 DPIYASTF
+156 DPIYTATY

-173 SYAWITSIFTA
+173 SYAWITGIFTA

-189 MWFVPIDGNS
+189 MWCIPIENNDA
-199 DEIRLNRF
+199 EIRLNRF
-207 IHFLEEDAKTSQQ
+207 IHFIEEDAKISTQ
-220 SKELRDKAIS
+220 SKELYDKAIN

-235 GRGET
+235 NRSET
-240 KLFEI
+240 KLYEI
-245 IVNCTVMTQDK
+245 IVNCTVMTPDK
-256 TQLKSEEKKFIEKA
+256 KQLKAEEKKFIEKT

-278 LLAAQQAQV
+278 LIQSQQARV
-287 FFEGFGQKLT
+287 FFERFGQKLT

-308 FASADMLEMP
+308 FASSDMLELP

-343 NVGIIGTSGSGKSYT
+343 NVGIIGTSGSGKSFT
-358 TKILIY
+358 TKLLVY
-364 RLSQKYPDSHIYI
+364 RLSQKYHESHIYI
-377 VDPTDEYGSIANFL
+377 IDPTNEYGSISSFL
-391 GMEKLSITGEDE
+391 GMQKMDITGAEE

-412 KPVDAADILGE
+412 KPSDAADILGE
-423 ITHAPDKTKF
+423 ITHAPDTTRI
-433 QFQKYSDKAKSLSEF
+433 QFQKYSDKVRNFADF
-448 YDLLDEDDKS
+448 YKMLGKKDRA

-466 PLSKIMSGSPKIT
+466 PLSKIISGTPKIT
-479 TQKKLILSMGKGST
+479 TQKKIIMSMGTGST

-501 LVLLLNKIYKICNNL
+501 LVLLLNKIYKICNEL
-516 PVRTRKIIVIDEAW
+516 PVKTRKIIVIDEAW

-547 MGRKMN
+547 MGRKVN

-563 DDIAADS
+563 DDISSDS

-582 KIMLGLNEQAA
+582 KIMLGLGEQAA

-603 EHERDYLTKFS
+603 ETERDYLTKFT

-632 PTEEEREMFDTTPT
+632 PTEEEKEMFGTTPT
-646 TTAE
+646 E

>member
-1 MNLLGAN
+1 MNLLGVN
-8 ISSSSSNANKKLTP
+8 PSNANKKLTP
-22 FFEYSYIIT
+22 FFEYGYIIT
-31 PGNFLNLSEENKQ
+31 PGNFLNLSEKNKQ

-120 LKSMM
+120 LKSMK
-125 LAEIIKSHDNDSNY
+125 LSELIPDERNRQENENAVTDSS
-139 NNNNDGDHKAT
+139 AFL
-150 TVIVES
+150 ES

-173 SYAWITSIFTA
+173 SYAWITSIFSA

-189 MWFVPIDGNS
+189 MWFAPIDVHNA
-199 DEIRLNRF
+199 EVRLNRF
-207 IHFLEEDAKTSQQ
+207 IHFIEEDARVSQQ
-220 SKELRDKAIS
+220 SKEIWDKAII
-230 TRNLL
+230 TRTLL
-235 GRGET
+235 NRSET
-240 KLFEI
+240 KLYEI
-245 IVNCTVMTQDK
+245 IVNCTVMTTDK
-256 TQLKSEEKKFIEKA
+256 THLKAEEKKFIEKT

-278 LLAAQQAQV
+278 LLAGQQAQV

-308 FASADMLEMP
+308 FASADMLELP

-377 VDPTDEYGSIANFL
+377 VDPTDEYGSIAKFL
-391 GMEKLSITGEDE
+391 GMEKLDITGEDE

-448 YDLLDEDDKS
+448 YDKLDAEDKS

-466 PLSKIMSGSPKIT
+466 PLSKIMSGSAKIT
-479 TQKKLILSMGKGST
+479 NQKKLILSMGKGST

-501 LVLLLNKIYKICNNL
+501 LVLLLNKIYKICNEL
-516 PVRTRKIIVIDEAW
+516 PVKTRKIIVIDEAW

-547 MGRKMN
+547 MGRKIN

-593 DDARDVLKLS
+593 DDAKSVLKLS

-646 TTAE
+646 E

>member
-1 MNLLGAN
+1 VNLLGVN
-8 ISSSSSNANKKLTP
+8 NSSSANKKLTP

-49 FFDVLRIIESPVRIT
+49 FFDVLRIIESPIRIT
-64 MSKKIM
+64 MSKKTM

-120 LKSMM
+120 MKSMM
-125 LAEIIKSHDNDSNY
+125 LAEITDDNL
-139 NNNNDGDHKAT
+139 
-150 TVIVES
+150 ES
-156 DPIYASTF
+156 DPIHTSTF

-189 MWFVPIDGNS
+189 VWLAPIDIHNA
-199 DEIRLNRF
+199 EIRLNRF
-207 IHFLEEDAKTSQQ
+207 IHFIEEDAKTSQQ
-220 SKELRDKAIS
+220 SKEIRDKAIN

-235 GRGET
+235 NRSET
-240 KLFEI
+240 KLYEI
-245 IVNCTVMTQDK
+245 IVNCTVMTTDK
-256 TQLKSEEKKFIEKA
+256 TQLKAEEKKFIEKT

-308 FASADMLEMP
+308 FASADMLELP

-377 VDPTDEYGSIANFL
+377 VDPTDEYGSIAEFL
-391 GMEKLSITGEDE
+391 GMEKLDITGEDE

-423 ITHAPDKTKF
+423 ITKAPDQTRI

-448 YDLLDEDDKS
+448 YYLLNKKDKS

-501 LVLLLNKIYKICNNL
+501 LVLLLNKIYKICNEL
-516 PVRTRKIIVIDEAW
+516 PVKTRKIIVIDEAW

-646 TTAE
+646 E

>member
-1 MNLLGAN
+1 
-8 ISSSSSNANKKLTP
+8 
-22 FFEYSYIIT
+22 
-31 PGNFLNLSEENKQ
+31 
-44 KKLGQ
+44 
-49 FFDVLRIIESPVRIT
+49 
-64 MSKKIM
+64 
-70 LITIEGKEKPMPVMQ
+70 MPVIQ

-95 DILNQVKFDFEADQR
+95 DILNQIKFDFEADQR

-120 LKSMM
+120 LKSMK
-125 LAEIIKSHDNDSNY
+125 LAELIEIKKDDDEQ
-139 NNNNDGDHKAT
+139 NNNNDDTITPPET
-150 TVIVES
+150 TIIES
-156 DPIYASTF
+156 DPIYTSTF

-173 SYAWITSIFTA
+173 SYAWITSIFSA

-189 MWFVPIDGNS
+189 MWFTPIDVNNA
-199 DEIRLNRF
+199 EIRLNRF
-207 IHFLEEDAKTSQQ
+207 IHFIEEDARISQQ
-220 SKELRDKAIS
+220 SKEIRDKAIN

-235 GRGET
+235 NRSET
-240 KLFEI
+240 KLYEI
-245 IVNCTVMTQDK
+245 IVNCTVMTTDK
-256 TQLKSEEKKFIEKA
+256 TQLKAEEKKFIEKT

-278 LLAAQQAQV
+278 LLASQQAQV

-308 FASADMLEMP
+308 FASADMLELS

-326 IITKGPVIFD
+326 IITNGPVIFD
-336 ILKRTNL
+336 ILKRINL
-343 NVGIIGTSGSGKSYT
+343 NVGVIGTSGSGKSYT

-377 VDPTDEYGSIANFL
+377 VDPTDEYGSIAKFL
-391 GMEKLSITGEDE
+391 GMEKLDITGQDE

-433 QFQKYSDKAKSLSEF
+433 QFQKYSDKAKSLAEF
-448 YDLLDEDDKS
+448 YDLLDPEDKS

-479 TQKKLILSMGKGST
+479 NQKKLILSMGKGST

-501 LVLLLNKIYKICNNL
+501 LVLLLNKIYKICNEL
-516 PVRTRKIIVIDEAW
+516 PIRTRKIIVIDEAW
-530 RMFKMPRT
+530 RMFKMPHT

-547 MGRKMN
+547 MGQKMN

-570 GGIGKIIDNMAT
+570 GGIGTIIDNMAT

-593 DDARDVLKLS
+593 DDARNVLKLS

-614 AGQAL
+614 AGQTL

-646 TTAE
+646 E

>member
-1 MNLLGAN
+1 MGAGK
-8 ISSSSSNANKKLTP
+8 SSAKLTP
-22 FFEYSYIIT
+22 HFEYGYIIT

-49 FFDVLRIIESPVRIT
+49 FFDVLRVIEKPVRIT
-64 MSKKIM
+64 MSKKMM

-95 DILNQVKFDFEADQR
+95 DILNQIKFDFVAEQR
-110 PPNLIVKKEY
+110 PPHLIVKKEY

-125 LAEIIKSHDNDSNY
+125 LAEILEDNDDY
-139 NNNNDGDHKAT
+139 L
-150 TVIVES
+150 ES
-156 DPIYASTF
+156 DPIYSATY

-173 SYAWITSIFTA
+173 SYAWITSIFSV

-189 MWFVPIDGNS
+189 MWFVPIRDNEA
-199 DEIRLNRF
+199 EIRLNRF
-207 IHFLEEDAKTSQQ
+207 IHFVEEDAKTSTQ
-220 SKELRDKAIS
+220 SKELFTKATN

-235 GRGET
+235 NRSET

-245 IVNCTVMTQDK
+245 IVNCTVMTIDK
-256 TQLKSEEKKFIEKA
+256 SQLKAEEKKFIEKA
-270 RQQKGSFH
+270 RQEKGSFH

-308 FASADMLEMP
+308 FASADMLELP

-343 NVGIIGTSGSGKSYT
+343 NVGIIGTSGSGKSFT
-358 TKILIY
+358 TKLLIY
-364 RLSQKYPDSHIYI
+364 RLSKKYPDSHIYI
-377 VDPTDEYGSIANFL
+377 IDPTDEYGSIAKFL
-391 GMEKLSITGEDE
+391 GMEKLNITGEDE

-423 ITHAPDKTKF
+423 ITKAPDPTRF
-433 QFQKYSDKAKSLSEF
+433 QFQKYSDKVNSLAEFHEKLDAK
-448 YDLLDEDDKS
+448 DKS

-466 PLSKIMSGSPKIT
+466 PLAKIMSGTPKIT
-479 TQKKLILSMGKGST
+479 TQKKIILSMGKGST

-501 LVLLLNKIYKICNNL
+501 LVLLLNKIYKICNDL

-530 RMFKMPRT
+530 RMFKMKKT
-538 AKYIDMIVR
+538 SKYIDMIVR

-563 DDIAADS
+563 DDIASDS

-646 TTAE
+646 DE

>member
-1 MNLLGAN
+1 K
-8 ISSSSSNANKKLTP
+8 ITP
-22 FFEYSYIIT
+22 HFEYSYIIT

-49 FFDVLRIIESPVRIT
+49 FFDVLRVIEKPVRIT

-95 DILNQVKFDFEADQR
+95 DILNQVKFDFASEQR
-110 PPNLIVKKEY
+110 PPNLMVKKEY

-125 LAEIIKSHDNDSNY
+125 VAEMI
-139 NNNNDGDHKAT
+139 DG
-150 TVIVES
+150 VQS
-156 DPIYASTF
+156 DPIYTATY

-173 SYAWITSIFTA
+173 SYAWITGIFTA

-189 MWFVPIDGNS
+189 MWCIPIENNDA
-199 DEIRLNRF
+199 EIRLNRF
-207 IHFLEEDAKTSQQ
+207 IHFIEEDAKSSSQ
-220 SKELRDKAIS
+220 SKELYHKAVN

-235 GRGET
+235 NRSET
-240 KLFEI
+240 KLYEI
-245 IVNCTVMTQDK
+245 IVNCTVMTPDK
-256 TQLKSEEKKFIEKA
+256 KQLKAEEKKFIEKA

-278 LLAAQQAQV
+278 IIQSQQARV

-308 FASADMLEMP
+308 FASADMLELP

-358 TKILIY
+358 TKILVY

-377 VDPTDEYGSIANFL
+377 IDPTNEYGSIAEFL
-391 GMEKLSITGEDE
+391 GMQKIDITGAEE

-412 KPVDAADILGE
+412 KPADAADILGE
-423 ITHAPDKTKF
+423 ITHAPDTTRI
-433 QFQKYSDKAKSLSEF
+433 QFQKYSDKACNFAEF
-448 YDLLDEDDKS
+448 YKMLDKKDRA

-466 PLSKIMSGSPKIT
+466 PLSKIISGEPKIT
-479 TQKKLILSMGKGST
+479 TQKKIILSLGTGST

-501 LVLLLNKIYKICNNL
+501 LVLLLNKIYKICNEL
-516 PVRTRKIIVIDEAW
+516 PVKTRKIIVIDEAW

-547 MGRKMN
+547 MGRKVN

-563 DDIAADS
+563 DDISSDS

-582 KIMLGLNEQAA
+582 KIMLGLGEQAA
-593 DDARDVLKLS
+593 DTAREVLKLS
-603 EHERDYLTKFS
+603 DTERDHLTKFS

-632 PTEEEREMFDTTPT
+632 PTEEEKEMFDTRPL
-646 TTAE
+646 E

>member
-1 MNLLGAN
+1 MNLLGGKSN
-8 ISSSSSNANKKLTP
+8 KQISH
-22 FFEYSYIIT
+22 FEYSYIIT

-49 FFDVLRIIESPVRIT
+49 FFDVLRIIEKPVRIT

-70 LITIEGKEKPMPVMQ
+70 PITIEGKQKPMPVMQ

-95 DILNQVKFDFEADQR
+95 DILNQVKFDFASEQR

-125 LAEIIKSHDNDSNY
+125 VTELI
-139 NNNNDGDHKAT
+139 DG
-150 TVIVES
+150 IES
-156 DPIYASTF
+156 DPIYTATY

-189 MWFVPIDGNS
+189 MWFSPIENNDA
-199 DEIRLNRF
+199 EIRLNRF
-207 IHFLEEDAKTSQQ
+207 IHFVEEDAKTSSQ
-220 SKELRDKAIS
+220 SKELYHKAVN

-235 GRGET
+235 NRSET
-240 KLFEI
+240 KLYEI
-245 IVNCTVMTQDK
+245 IVNCTVMTPDK
-256 TQLKSEEKKFIEKA
+256 KQLKAEEKKFIEKT

-278 LLAAQQAQV
+278 LIQSQQARV

-308 FASADMLEMP
+308 FASADMLELP

-343 NVGIIGTSGSGKSYT
+343 NVGIIGTSGSGKSFT
-358 TKILIY
+358 TKLLVY

-377 VDPTDEYGSIANFL
+377 IDPTNEYGSIASFL
-391 GMEKLSITGEDE
+391 GMEKIDITGAEE

-412 KPVDAADILGE
+412 KPSDAADILGE
-423 ITHAPDKTKF
+423 ITHAPDTTRI
-433 QFQKYSDKAKSLSEF
+433 QFQKYSDKAKSIAEF
-448 YDLLDEDDKS
+448 YKMLDKKDRA

-466 PLSKIMSGSPKIT
+466 PLSKIISGEPKIT
-479 TQKKLILSMGKGST
+479 TQKKIIMSMGTGST

-501 LVLLLNKIYKICNNL
+501 LVLLLNKIYKICNEL
-516 PVRTRKIIVIDEAW
+516 PVKTRKIIVIDEAW

-547 MGRKMN
+547 MGRKVN

-563 DDIAADS
+563 DDISSDS

-582 KIMLGLNEQAA
+582 KIMLGLGEQAA

-603 EHERDYLTKFS
+603 ETERDYLTKFT

-632 PTEEEREMFDTTPT
+632 PTEEEKVMFDTTPT
-646 TTAE
+646 DK

>member
-1 MNLLGAN
+1 MNIMGAGK
-8 ISSSSSNANKKLTP
+8 SSAKLTP
-22 FFEYSYIIT
+22 HFEYGYIIT

-49 FFDVLRIIESPVRIT
+49 FFDVLRVIEKPVRIT

-70 LITIEGKEKPMPVMQ
+70 LITIEGKEQPMPVMQ

-95 DILNQVKFDFEADQR
+95 DILNQIKFDFVAEQR
-110 PPNLIVKKEY
+110 PPNLIIKKEY

-125 LAEIIKSHDNDSNY
+125 LSEIIDDDN
-139 NNNNDGDHKAT
+139 
-150 TVIVES
+150 IES
-156 DPIYASTF
+156 DPIYSATY

-189 MWFVPIDGNS
+189 MWFVPIRDNEA
-199 DEIRLNRF
+199 EIRLNRF
-207 IHFLEEDAKTSQQ
+207 INFVEEDAKTSSQ
-220 SKELRDKAIS
+220 SKELFVKATN

-235 GRGET
+235 NRGET

-245 IVNCTVMTQDK
+245 IVNCTVMTPDK
-256 TQLKSEEKKFIEKA
+256 KHLKAEEKKFIEKA
-270 RQQKGSFH
+270 RQQKGTFH
-278 LLAAQQAQV
+278 LIPSLQARV
-287 FFEGFGQKLT
+287 FFEGFGQKMT

-308 FASADMLEMP
+308 FASADMLELP

-343 NVGIIGTSGSGKSYT
+343 NVGIIGTSGSGKSFT
-358 TKILIY
+358 TKLLIY

-377 VDPTDEYGSIANFL
+377 IDPTNEYGSIAKFL
-391 GMEKLSITGEDE
+391 GMKKIDITGAEE

-412 KPVDAADILGE
+412 KPSDAADILGE
-423 ITHAPDKTKF
+423 ITHAPDTTRI
-433 QFQKYSDKAKSLSEF
+433 QFQKYSDKVSSLAEFHKSLNKKDRAF
-448 YDLLDEDDKS
+448 
-458 YLEHLIDG
+458 LEHLIDG
-466 PLSKIMSGSPKIT
+466 PLSKIMYGTPKIT
-479 TQKKLILSMGKGST
+479 TQKKIIMSMGTGST

-501 LVLLLNKIYKICNNL
+501 LVLLLNKIYKICNEL

-538 AKYIDMIVR
+538 AKYVDMIVR
-547 MGRKMN
+547 MGRKVN

-563 DDIAADS
+563 DDVASDS

-593 DDARDVLKLS
+593 DDAREVLKLS
-603 EHERDYLTKFS
+603 ETERDYLTKFS

-646 TTAE
+646 E